1 MIRYLLGSWVL
12 SMAFTQCWSYARADN
27 VVSDSAWYDSD
38 TGSIVPVNVKPSVDD
53 SLNRDSRWL
62 PQAKKVKKP
71 AATPAATTGGAGVAG
86 NGWFGSGLTLSNL
99 IGWGVL
105 MLLLGL
111 VIAAILLALSRA
123 EVELS
128 GGAGARRSDRADDP
142 LDEQTI
148 ERMKH
153 LPAELRRTDVNP
165 RSEAELLMQEGHYD
179 QAIIVLFGHQLL
191 MLDRA
196 AFLRLNRGKTNR
208 KYIQESNALNAQSAD
223 ALQRTVD
230 AFERSYFGR
239 HEISR
244 TEFEVLW
251 ENNLSLEK
259 IVDSAREVAA

>member
-1 MIRYLLGSWVL
+1 MIRYLLGSWIL
-12 SMAFTQCWSYARADN
+12 LIGFTQCWSDARADT

-38 TGSIVPVNVKPSVDD
+38 SGSIVPVKVKPSVDD
-53 SLNRDSRWL
+53 SLNRESRWL
-62 PQAKKVKKP
+62 PQAKKVRKP
-71 AATPAATTGGAGVAG
+71 AAPPATAGGGTGGGGA
-86 NGWFGSGLTLSNL
+86 GWFGSGLTLSNL
-99 IGWGVL
+99 VGWGVL

-111 VIAAILLALSRA
+111 VIATILFALSRA
-123 EVELS
+123 EMELS
-128 GGAGARRSDRADDP
+128 GGVKGRGQGRPNDP

-153 LPAELRRTDVNP
+153 LPAELRSTDVNP
-165 RSEAELLMQEGHYD
+165 RSEAERLMREGHYD
-179 QAIIVLFGHQLL
+179 QAIILLFGHQLL

-208 KYIQESNALNAQSAD
+208 KYIRESNAVNALSAD

-239 HEISR
+239 HEISEP
-244 TEFEVLW
+244 EFQSLW

-259 IVDSAREVAA
+259 IVDSASEVAA